1 MPADAR
7 RPDSPAK
14 ILREIILD
22 HLNRRIGKTS
32 YDLKQDVI
40 DDFGSLSR
48 RSDSGDRLFLRHLS
62 YLIKVGC
69 VRRDEDFDLEMGQM
83 RPLYFLVTK
92 EMPPAGKQFC
102 RKCGLIGSRTMAH
115 PEHLGMWKAIRA
127 GKAIEQY
134 VTGFSPAERQPSA
147 RTPDR
152 AQPAGSADQPDRPR
166 RAARRER

>member
-22 HLNRRIGKTS
+22 HLNRHIGKTS
-32 YDLKQDVI
+32 AQLKQDVI

-69 VRRDEDFDLEMGQM
+69 VRRGRDWDLEMGQW
-83 RPLYFLVTK
+83 RPIYFLVTK
-92 EMPPAGKQFC
+92 AMPPARKQFC
-102 RKCGLIGSRTMAH
+102 RKCGLIGSRTTAH

-134 VTGFSPAERQPSA
+134 VTGFGPSPAQCAGRELRQHA
-147 RTPDR
+147 
-152 AQPAGSADQPDRPR
+152 
-166 RAARRER
+166 